1 MVATPSRSAT
11 PIGGTHTHDGL
22 EPRSEVVLAGIP
34 RRSGNGG
41 DRQRARP
48 EKALR
53 ALDSALLDEPRR
65 RRSQLRAEV
74 MGEAGRGQMTA
85 AFIPDDLRFNGRQ
98 DVPVL
103 GEEYVRTLTPG
114 DPLENDAL
122 NPIVYAV
129 GAG

>member
-11 PIGGTHTHDGL
+11 PIGGTLTHDGL
-22 EPRSEVVLAGIP
+22 EPRSEVVRSVP
-34 RRSGNGG
+34 RRSGNGA

-48 EKALR
+48 EKRAR
-53 ALDSALLDEPRR
+53 ALDSALLDLAATFL
-65 RRSQLRAEV
+65 QLRAEG
-74 MGEAGRGQMTA
+74 MDPRSGTRTIAA
-85 AFIPDDLRFNGRQ
+85 AFMRTVSPASRDGKAVR
-98 DVPVL
+98 VSA
-103 GEEYVRTLTPG
+103 EEYVRTLTPG